1 MSGVFAS
8 WLARHLHALL
18 SSLGRLARQPLA
30 TILTVLVMALALALP
45 LGLDVLVRNA
55 RSATGDF
62 AGAIGL
68 SVYLKRDV
76 SEDKARQLADSARQ
90 HAGVATVT
98 LVTAAEGLRQFREES
113 GFAAAIDAL
122 GDNPLPHLL
131 AVKPSADHAGP
142 AAVEELRRYLI
153 AWPEVETVQVD
164 SDWVRRFSAIL
175 GTVRRALLVAAVL
188 LGGGVVAVVGN
199 TIRLEILNRRAEI
212 EVTRLVGG
220 SRGFVRRPF
229 LYTGALYG
237 LLAGVV
243 GWIIV
248 VLAMRA
254 LLAPAVELAR
264 AYGSAF
270 LLSGPSPR
278 ELGWMVAGGVGLG
291 WIGAWVAAGRQL
303 ARIEPM
309 D

>member
-1 MSGVFAS
+1 MSGALGT

-18 SSLGRLARQPLA
+18 SSLGRLTRAPLA

-62 AGAIGL
+62 SGAIGL
-68 SVYLKRDV
+68 TAYLRRDV
-76 SEDKARQLADSARQ
+76 SEDKARQLAASARER
-90 HAGVATVT
+90 AGVDGVT
-98 LVTAAEGLRQFREES
+98 LVTAAEGLKQFRAQS
-113 GFAAAIDAL
+113 GFAEAVDAL

-131 AVKPSADHAGP
+131 AVKPSAERSNP
-142 AAVEELRRYLI
+142 AAVEELRRYL
-153 AWPEVETVQVD
+153 ASWPEVETVQVD
-164 SDWVRRFSAIL
+164 SDWVRRFNAIL
-175 GTVRRALLVAAVL
+175 GTLRRTLLVAAVL
-188 LGGGVVAVVGN
+188 LGIGVIAVVGN

-212 EVTRLVGG
+212 EVTRLVGA

-237 LLAGVV
+237 LLAGIL

-248 VLAMRA
+248 ALAMRA

-270 LLSGPSPR
+270 LLAGPSLR
-278 ELGWMVAGGVGLG
+278 ELGSLVGVGAALG
-291 WIGAWVAAGRQL
+291 WLGAWIAAGRHL
-303 ARIEPM
+303 SRIEPSA
-309 D
+309 

>member
-1 MSGVFAS
+1 MSSALAT
-8 WLARHLHALL
+8 WCARHLHALL
-18 SSLGRLARQPLA
+18 SSLGRLTREPFA

-62 AGAIGL
+62 SDAVGL
-68 SVYLKRDV
+68 SAYLRRDV
-76 SEDKARQLADSARQ
+76 AADKARQLADSARQ
-90 HAGVATVT
+90 RPGVAQVT
-98 LVTAAEGLRQFREES
+98 LVTAAEGLRQFREQS

-131 AVKPSADHAGP
+131 AVRPSPDHAST
-142 AAVEELRRYLI
+142 AAVEELRRYL
-153 AWPEVETVQVD
+153 ASWPEVEMVQVD
-164 SDWVRRFSAIL
+164 SDWVRRFNAIL
-175 GTVRRALLVAAVL
+175 GTLRRTLLVTIVL
-188 LGGGVVAVVGN
+188 LGGGVIAVVGN
-199 TIRLEILNRRAEI
+199 TIRLEILNRRPEI

-237 LLAGVV
+237 LLAGLL

-248 VLAMRA
+248 ALAMRA

-264 AYGSAF
+264 AYGSPF
-270 LLSGPSPR
+270 LLSGPSLR
-278 ELGWMVAGGVGLG
+278 ELGWMLLAGVGLG
-291 WIGAWVAAGRQL
+291 WIGAWIAAGRQL
-303 ARIEPM
+303 SRIEPTG
-309 D
+309 

>member
-1 MSGVFAS
+1 MSGAFTT

-18 SSLGRLARQPLA
+18 SSLGRLTREPLA

-62 AGAIGL
+62 SGAIGL
-68 SVYLKRDV
+68 TAYLRREV
-76 SEDKARQLADSARQ
+76 SEDKARQLAASARAR
-90 HAGVATVT
+90 AGVDGVT
-98 LVTAAEGLRQFREES
+98 LVTAAEGLKQFRAQS
-113 GFAAAIDAL
+113 GFAEAIDAL

-131 AVKPSADHAGP
+131 AVKPSAERSNP
-142 AAVEELRRYLI
+142 AAVEELRRYL
-153 AWPEVETVQVD
+153 ASWPEVETVQVD
-164 SDWVRRFSAIL
+164 SDWVRRFNAIL
-175 GTVRRALLVAAVL
+175 GTLRRTLLVAAVL
-188 LGGGVVAVVGN
+188 LGIGVIAVVGN

-212 EVTRLVGG
+212 EVTRLVGA

-237 LLAGVV
+237 LLAGIL

-248 VLAMRA
+248 ALAMRA

-270 LLSGPSPR
+270 LLSGPSLR
-278 ELGWMVAGGVGLG
+278 ELGSLVGVGAALG
-291 WIGAWVAAGRQL
+291 WLGAWIAAGRHL
-303 ARIEPM
+303 SRIEPSA
-309 D
+309 

>member
-1 MSGVFAS
+1 MSGALGT

-18 SSLGRLARQPLA
+18 SSLGRLTRAPLA

-62 AGAIGL
+62 SGAIGL
-68 SVYLKRDV
+68 TAYLRRDV
-76 SEDKARQLADSARQ
+76 SEDKARQLAASARER
-90 HAGVATVT
+90 AGVDGVT
-98 LVTAAEGLRQFREES
+98 LVTAAEGLRQFRAQS
-113 GFAAAIDAL
+113 GFAEAIDAL

-131 AVKPSADHAGP
+131 AVKPSAERSNP
-142 AAVEELRRYLI
+142 AAVEELRRYL
-153 AWPEVETVQVD
+153 ASWPEVETVQVD
-164 SDWVRRFSAIL
+164 SDWVRRFNAIL
-175 GTVRRALLVAAVL
+175 GTLRRTLLVAAVL
-188 LGGGVVAVVGN
+188 LGIGVIAVVGN

-212 EVTRLVGG
+212 EVTRLVGA

-237 LLAGVV
+237 LLAGIL
-243 GWIIV
+243 GWVIV
-248 VLAMRA
+248 ALAMRA

-270 LLSGPSPR
+270 LLSGPSLR
-278 ELGWMVAGGVGLG
+278 ELGSLIGVGAALG
-291 WIGAWVAAGRQL
+291 WLGAWIAAGRHL
-303 ARIEPM
+303 SRIEPSA
-309 D
+309 

>member
-1 MSGVFAS
+1 MSGALGT

-18 SSLGRLARQPLA
+18 SSLGRLTRAPLA

-62 AGAIGL
+62 SGAIGL
-68 SVYLKRDV
+68 TAYLRRDV
-76 SEDKARQLADSARQ
+76 SEDKARQLAASARER
-90 HAGVATVT
+90 AGVDGVT
-98 LVTAAEGLRQFREES
+98 LVTAAEGLKQFRAQS
-113 GFAAAIDAL
+113 GFAEAIDAL

-131 AVKPSADHAGP
+131 AVKPSAERSNP
-142 AAVEELRRYLI
+142 AAVEELRRYL
-153 AWPEVETVQVD
+153 ASWPEVETVQVD
-164 SDWVRRFSAIL
+164 SDWVRRFNAIL
-175 GTVRRALLVAAVL
+175 GTLRRTLLVAAVL
-188 LGGGVVAVVGN
+188 LGIGMIAVVGN

-212 EVTRLVGG
+212 EVTRLVGA

-237 LLAGVV
+237 LLAGIL

-248 VLAMRA
+248 ALAMRA

-270 LLSGPSPR
+270 LLAGPSLR
-278 ELGWMVAGGVGLG
+278 ELGSLVGVGAALG
-291 WIGAWVAAGRQL
+291 WLGAWIAAGRHL
-303 ARIEPM
+303 SRIEPSA
-309 D
+309 